1 MRRTHPTL
9 HMVTLATAILA
20 AQGPAAPALGP
31 KAVTSTTGLRYEE
44 LRVGKGAEVLETS
57 RVRFIYT
64 GWLASGK
71 VFDQRVDRAR
81 PLDMTLGQ
89 GKLVKGMEEGLVGMR
104 VGGKRRL
111 FIPAALAY
119 GDRGAPP
126 SIPPKADL
134 TFDVEVVGV
143 AKGS

>member
-1 MRRTHPTL
+1 MRTT
-9 HMVTLATAILA
+9 VTLLLAALAAAVAT
-20 AQGPAAPALGP
+20 AQGPGAPALGP
-31 KAVTSTTGLRYEE
+31 TAVTLKSGLRYED
-44 LRVGKGAEVLETS
+44 LRVGKGAEVLATS
-57 RVRFIYT
+57 RVRFTYT
-64 GWLASGK
+64 GWLSSGRI
-71 VFDQRVDRAR
+71 FDLRVDRAR

-134 TFDVEVVGV
+134 TFEIEVVGV